1 MKQTTNKY
9 EKALKQYGALAILML
24 LTELEKEEKY
34 EHCQK
39 LYDAVVD
46 NFTDVQL
53 DDILNNA
60 DARIALAREEAI
72 RSLKIE
78 PDTYIDNIN
87 EYMNDART
95 MITFG
100 THD

>member
-1 MKQTTNKY
+1 MKHSFNKY
-9 EKALKQYGALAILML
+9 ERALKQYGALAVLML

-39 LYDAVVD
+39 LYDAIVD
-46 NFTDVQL
+46 NFTEVQL
-53 DDILNNA
+53 NDIINNA
-60 DARIALAREEAI
+60 EARISLAREEAR

-78 PDTYIDNIN
+78 PDVYIDNIN